1 MHEQEFRDIS
11 NVRLT
16 SIQSSTTTTSPPADD
31 SNLSPDRI
39 IYIIIGTVAVFALG
53 VMIVGGCVK
62 VVAKARQP
70 SSVQLRDIDGDVM
83 MTTAAVTS
91 RSSTNRHYRSSS
103 APTVTQSP
111 LHGSEARG
119 SKTTK
124 ARKQQREEE
133 QYDNFAD
140 FSSFEPER
148 DIERN
153 PIHIQRPLQGH
164 NRNPSTSLTSSSTI
178 PSSSQGMKK
187 DEVEDVFDFRFDD
200 LLNEKTSTSSSKYSK
215 GLTSNDDDNVDY
227 DLDGGENADDDYSNR
242 RKPSSSTFS
251 FFSTF
256 SSHGSKG
263 GKKKSKGKVDYESLV
278 L

>member
-1 MHEQEFRDIS
+1 
-11 NVRLT
+11 
-16 SIQSSTTTTSPPADD
+16 
-31 SNLSPDRI
+31 
-39 IYIIIGTVAVFALG
+39 
-53 VMIVGGCVK
+53 MIVGGCVK

-83 MTTAAVTS
+83 MTTASVTS
-91 RSSTNRHYRSSS
+91 RSSPNRHSRSSS

-111 LHGSEARG
+111 LHGSEVRG
-119 SKTTK
+119 SKSHR
-124 ARKQQREEE
+124 ARKQREEE
-133 QYDNFAD
+133 QFDNFAD

-153 PIHIQRPLQGH
+153 PMHVQQLSQNHH
-164 NRNPSTSLTSSSTI
+164 NRTPISSSSLTSSSTI
-178 PSSSQGMKK
+178 PSSSQKMKK
-187 DEVEDVFDFRFDD
+187 EEVEDVFDFRFDD
-200 LLNEKTSTSSSKYSK
+200 LLNEKVSDSSKYSK
-215 GLTSNDDDNVDY
+215 GLTSNDDENIDY
-227 DLDGGENADDDYSNR
+227 DLDGGDDDDDYSKR

-263 GKKKSKGKVDYESLV
+263 GKKKSKDKVDYESLV